1 MRNVAVLDFAEK
13 LGDKRVYSV
22 KQDVIYELS
31 TSPTTAYRYLKDLKS
46 LGIAK
51 FNTKHSGHFI
61 LNKSVISQRHI
72 FQELLP
78 SLKALKNARR
88 FGREYGRNESDIN
101 FTMNNISHKMV
112 TLDYKAWDLTKFQYP
127 SNLYLY
133 VDDVDRTAT
142 YLKERR
148 FREGKN
154 GQVVILPPIG
164 DFTNEI
170 QRVYLDCIANG
181 GRSINDAIAI
191 HIQHGDHLKFKAKFP
206 LESIMKV
213 KEELPNG
220 VPSVTAWSN
229 FNY

>member
-13 LGDKRVYSV
+13 LGDKHVFSI
-22 KQDVIYELS
+22 KQDVIHELS
-31 TSPTTAYRYLKDLKS
+31 TSNATAYRYLNELKS

-51 FNTKHSGHFI
+51 FNTKKSGHFI

-78 SLKALKNARR
+78 SLEALKNARR

-101 FTMNNISHKMV
+101 FAMNNIPHRLV
-112 TLDYKAWDLTKFQYP
+112 TLDYKAWELTKFQYP

-133 VDDVDRTAT
+133 VDDVDKTAT

-154 GQVVILPPIG
+154 GQVVILPSIG

-191 HIQHGDHLKFKAKFP
+191 HILYGDHLKYKANFP
-206 LESIMKV
+206 LESILKV
-213 KEELPNG
+213 KGELPAYG
-220 VPSVTAWSN
+220 VAPTTT
-229 FNY
+229 